1 MVKQAGPQKA
11 PIKKTSGKQSTSGG
25 VKGRPKKETLPVST
39 NWADLQTCHVCN
51 SAIDDESKALECESC
66 GKKWA
71 CTGCL
76 EISDDLYNLL
86 PGTPLHWYC
95 DTCEAKAQ
103 NRGLTDRDDKI
114 MEMMENLL
122 ERIKNIESK
131 LGENGGPDVTKA
143 MKNSMEK
150 LESSL
155 GEKIGSGLASYA
167 EKVSQNLPQGGAASG
182 EVKPMKEIIKE
193 AMAQQAEDEREIE
206 RRSNN
211 VIIYRVPE
219 SASNDRS
226 VSENEDRQFL
236 KDLMEGPLEL
246 TYSGEVV
253 KQVTRLGKR
262 TEENGVRPL
271 LVKLSR
277 ESDKT
282 ELMSSLKKL
291 KNATEKFKRISVA
304 HDLTARQR
312 EAVKEVLKAAKREQE
327 AGEGGMGGDTSG
339 NWVLRVVDQ
348 QRVPR
353 VVRMR
358 VG

>member
-1 MVKQAGPQKA
+1 M
-11 PIKKTSGKQSTSGG
+11 
-25 VKGRPKKETLPVST
+25 
-39 NWADLQTCHVCN
+39 
-51 SAIDDESKALECESC
+51 ESEMMK
-66 GKKWA
+66 
-71 CTGCL
+71 
-76 EISDDLYNLL
+76 
-86 PGTPLHWYC
+86 
-95 DTCEAKAQ
+95 
-103 NRGLTDRDDKI
+103 
-114 MEMMENLL
+114 MMENLM
-122 ERIKNIESK
+122 ERMLNIESK

-167 EKVSQNLPQGGAASG
+167 AKVSQNLPQGGAASG

-253 KQVTRLGKR
+253 KQVTRLGKK

-327 AGEGGMGGDTSG
+327 AREGGMGGDTSG